1 LEFLGKN
8 VMTVSSEELA
18 QTEPASLVQD
28 ATLDRFER
36 SLDELEKLAE
46 QLADE
51 ANYAVAPLDYPLP
64 PGFLL
69 SVVIPVYNE
78 EATIAPLLHR
88 LRRLP
93 LPLEM
98 VVVDDR
104 STDRTRAVLHRFEAD
119 DDTRIIYKPQ
129 NEGKGAALRTGFAH
143 AKGDVV
149 VVQDADLEYDPRD
162 LVRVIQP
169 IVEGRADVVYGS
181 RYLPDT
187 GEKNAEFRQRRRR
200 DGSWL
205 HRLGNA
211 ALTGASNCFTG
222 LRLTDMETCYK
233 AFRRDVIQRIEL
245 VQDRFGFDPEITAKI
260 ARRNVRVCETPISYQ
275 PRTYAE
281 GKKIGLRD
289 ALQTLY
295 CIVQYGIW
303 ER

>member
-1 LEFLGKN
+1 
-8 VMTVSSEELA
+8 MTVSSEELA
-18 QTEPASLVQD
+18 QTEPAPLLKD

-51 ANYAVAPLDYPLP
+51 TNYAVAPLDYALP

-78 EATIAPLLHR
+78 EATIAPLIHR

-98 VVVDDR
+98 VIVDDR
-104 STDRTRAVLHRFEAD
+104 STDRTRAVLRRFEAD
-119 DDTRIIYKPQ
+119 NDTHIIYKPQ

-143 AKGDVV
+143 ARGDVV

-169 IVEGRADVVYGS
+169 IVEGKADVVYGS
-181 RYLPDT
+181 RYLPDA
-187 GEKNAEFRQRRRR
+187 GSEEFRQRRRV

-260 ARRNVRVCETPISYQ
+260 ARKNVRVCETPISYQ

-289 ALQTLY
+289 ALKTMY

>member
-1 LEFLGKN
+1 
-8 VMTVSSEELA
+8 MAIPSEKLA
-18 QTEPASLVQD
+18 QTESIPLEEP
-28 ATLDRFER
+28 TLDRVER
-36 SLDELEKLAE
+36 SLDELEKLAK
-46 QLADE
+46 QLASE
-51 ANYAVAPLDYPLP
+51 ESYAVAPLDYELP

-78 EATIAPLLHR
+78 EATIASLIHR

-104 STDRTRAVLHRFEAD
+104 SSDRTRAVLRRYEPD
-119 DDTRIIYKPQ
+119 PDTQIIYKPQ

-143 AKGDVV
+143 AQGDVV

-162 LVRVIQP
+162 LVRVIRP
-169 IVEGRADVVYGS
+169 IVEGKADVVYGS
-181 RYLPDT
+181 RYLADSQ
-187 GEKNAEFRQRRRR
+187 GSEEFRSRRRR

-211 ALTGASNCFTG
+211 ALTGASNLFTG

-260 ARRNVRVCETPISYQ
+260 ARRKVRVCETPISYV

-289 ALQTLY
+289 ALKTLY

>member
-1 LEFLGKN
+1 MAIPSAE
-8 VMTVSSEELA
+8 SA
-18 QTEPASLVQD
+18 QTEPLPLLEQP
-28 ATLDRFER
+28 TLERFER

-46 QLADE
+46 QLSCE
-51 ANYAVAPLDYPLP
+51 ESYAVAPLDYQLP

-78 EATIAPLLHR
+78 EATIAPLIHR

-98 VVVDDR
+98 VIVDDR
-104 STDRTRAVLHRFEAD
+104 STDRTRAVLRRYEAD
-119 DDTRIIYKPQ
+119 RDMRIIYKPQ

-143 AKGDVV
+143 AQGDVV

-162 LVRVIQP
+162 LARVIQP
-169 IVEGRADVVYGS
+169 IVEGKADVVYGS
-181 RYLPDT
+181 RYLADS
-187 GEKNAEFRQRRRR
+187 GNAEFRTRRRR

-205 HRLGNA
+205 HRIGNA
-211 ALTGASNCFTG
+211 ALTGASNLFTG

-245 VQDRFGFDPEITAKI
+245 MQDRFGFDPEITAKI
-260 ARRNVRVCETPISYQ
+260 ARRKVRVCETPISYV

-281 GKKIGLRD
+281 GKKIGVRD